1 MEPNNKRPQQGGQKR
16 PRNNGRNQ
24 QNNRG
29 GNGNQRPKL
38 QATTQASRSASR
50 GEAIRAQKRAQSDA
64 ESIVN
69 KYLSSPLDNTNGTG
83 EKPRRANYLD
93 TGTPTLKVIGLGGM
107 DGGGSKNM
115 MLVEYLNDAIIIDCG
130 NDLGVDL
137 PGINYAICDTTY
149 LDSIKGKIRG
159 YVMTHGHLD
168 HIGGLPH
175 IVPKYPA
182 PIYGS
187 RFTIGRVEEIFQN
200 FGLPMPEGF
209 ELRTVIMNE
218 TTHERLKVGNFFVEL
233 VRVTHSIP
241 GSTIVVVDTPVGRI
255 INTGDFRLDPNP
267 LDHERTDTERLEQLG
282 NEGVLALFS
291 ESTTTERPGRT
302 PSESTIEQSFIDI
315 LDRAPGRIFVGLF
328 STNMNRVQMIINAAV
343 HHGKKVAMDG
353 RSMISTLEMA
363 VRNGFVRVPKGT
375 FVPIAGVGNMKD
387 TDVVVVC
394 TGSQGEPNSA
404 MVRMSTGEHKH
415 VNLKAQDTVVLSS
428 TPIPESGND
437 ALIGEMVDDLMRK
450 GVHVFRHETHDL
462 DGVGPLHV
470 SGHSSIEEYRDMI
483 NMTKPK
489 FFVPIYGSYRSK
501 QRHIE
506 IAVEQGIPRSSTI
519 NAENGQ
525 VLSFSPDKMDLV
537 GEVPHGTVL
546 VDQTGAI
553 VSNIVIKD
561 RLVLAEEGLVA
572 VILTVD
578 KRTGQLLTSPDIISR
593 GFIYMRD
600 NEELMN
606 LFRTELR
613 RAVGQRFKRI
623 DLDRFKAEL
632 KDHITHF
639 LYEQTQRSPIV
650 IPVVNVIGGKSEK
663 QNNDNHPSKN
673 GKQQAPV
680 KEKTPEEIA
689 QDQQDR
695 FAKMRQALLGQD
707 ARID

>member
-1 MEPNNKRPQQGGQKR
+1 MEQKNKRPSNSR
-16 PRNNGRNQ
+16 P

-29 GNGNQRPKL
+29 GQARPKL
-38 QATTQASRSASR
+38 QATTEASRSASR
-50 GEAIRAQKRAQSDA
+50 GEAIRAQKRAHSDA
-64 ESIVN
+64 ERIVSQ
-69 KYLSSPLDNTNGTG
+69 YLTADTSD
-83 EKPRRANYLD
+83 KPRRANVLD
-93 TGTPTLKVIGLGGM
+93 TGTPTLKIIGIGGM

-115 MLVEYLNDAIIIDCG
+115 MLLEYLNDAIIIDCG

-137 PGINYAICDTTY
+137 PGINYGICDTSY
-149 LDSIKGKIRG
+149 LEQIRGKIRG
-159 YVMTHGHLD
+159 YVITHGHLD

-175 IVPKYPA
+175 IVPKFPA

-218 TTHERLKVGNFFVEL
+218 NTHERLKVGVFFVEL

-241 GSTIVVVDTPVGRI
+241 GSTIVVVDTPVGRV

-267 LDHERTDTERLEQLG
+267 LDHEKTDTERLMQLG
-282 NEGVLALFS
+282 DEGVHVLLS

-315 LDRAPGRIFVGLF
+315 MDRAPGRIFVGLF

-343 HHGKKVAMDG
+343 HHNKKVAMDG

-375 FVPIAGVGNMKD
+375 FVPIANVANMKD
-387 TDVVVVC
+387 DQVVVVC

-404 MVRMSTGEHKH
+404 LMRMSAGEHKH
-415 VNLKAQDTVVLSS
+415 VKLKAQDTVVLSS
-428 TPIPESGND
+428 TPIPYSGND
-437 ALIGEMVDDLMRK
+437 SLIRSMVDDLFRK
-450 GVHVFRHETHDL
+450 GVHVFRHETREI
-462 DGVGPLHV
+462 DGCGPLHV
-470 SGHSSIEEYRDMI
+470 SGHASIEEYRDMI
-483 NMTKPK
+483 KMTRPK
-489 FFVPIYGSYRSK
+489 FFVPIYGDYTSK
-501 QRHIE
+501 RQHIE
-506 IAVEQGIPRSSTI
+506 IAVEEGIPRGNTI
-519 NAENGQ
+519 NADNGQ
-525 VLSFSPDKMDLV
+525 VLSFSADKMDMI
-537 GEVPHGTVL
+537 GEVPTGTVL
-546 VDQTGAI
+546 VDQAGAL
-553 VSNIVIKD
+553 VSNVVVKD

-578 KRTGQLLTSPDIISR
+578 KKTGQLLTSPDIISR

-650 IPVVNVIGGKSEK
+650 IPVVNVIGGKNERT
-663 QNNDNHPSKN
+663 NNDNHQAKGN
-673 GKQQAPV
+673 AKQQQP
-680 KEKTPEEIA
+680 EKSPEQQARE
-689 QDQQDR
+689 QQDR
-695 FAKMRQALLGQD
+695 FAQMRQQLLGQD

>member
-1 MEPNNKRPQQGGQKR
+1 MEQKHSKRSSVSRPQANK
-16 PRNNGRNQ
+16 P
-24 QNNRG
+24 
-29 GNGNQRPKL
+29 RPKL
-38 QATTQASRSASR
+38 QATTEASRSASR
-50 GEAIRAQKRAQSDA
+50 GEAIRAQKRAHTDA
-64 ESIVN
+64 ERIVSQ
-69 KYLSSPLDNTNGTG
+69 YLTATTAD
-83 EKPRRANYLD
+83 KPRRANLLD
-93 TGTPTLKVIGLGGM
+93 TGNPTLKVIGLGGM

-115 MLVEYLNDAIIIDCG
+115 VLIEYLNDAVIIDCG

-137 PGINYAICDTTY
+137 PGINYGICDTSY
-149 LDSIKGKIRG
+149 LESIKGKLRAYII
-159 YVMTHGHLD
+159 THGHLD

-175 IVPKYPA
+175 IVPKFPA

-200 FGLPMPEGF
+200 FGLPMPQGF
-209 ELRTVIMNE
+209 ELRTVVMNE
-218 TTHERLKVGNFFVEL
+218 NTHERLKIGVFFVEL

-241 GSTIVVVDTPVGRI
+241 GSTIVVVDTPVGRV

-267 LDHERTDTERLEQLG
+267 LDHEKTDTERLIELG
-282 NEGVLALFS
+282 NEGVHVLLS

-315 LDRAPGRIFVGLF
+315 MDRAPGRIFVGLF

-375 FVPIAGVGNMKD
+375 FVPIANVANMKD
-387 TDVVVVC
+387 DQVVVVC

-404 MVRMSTGEHKH
+404 LVRMSMGDHKH
-415 VNLKAQDTVVLSS
+415 VKLKAQDTVILSS
-428 TPIPESGND
+428 TPIPYSGND
-437 ALIGEMVDDLMRK
+437 SLIRTMVDDLFRK
-450 GVHVFRHETHDL
+450 GVHVFRHETREI
-462 DGVGPLHV
+462 DGCGPLHV
-470 SGHSSIEEYRDMI
+470 SGHGSIEEYREMI
-483 NMTKPK
+483 QMLKPK
-489 FFVPIYGSYRSK
+489 FFVPIYGDYTSK
-501 QRHIE
+501 RQHIE
-506 IAVEQGIPRSSTI
+506 IAVEEGIPRGNTI
-519 NAENGQ
+519 NADNGQ
-525 VLSFSPDKMDLV
+525 VLSFGQDKMDLV

-546 VDQTGAI
+546 VDQAGAV
-553 VSNIVIKD
+553 VSNIVVKD

-578 KRTGQLLTSPDIISR
+578 KKTGQLLTSPDIISR

-650 IPVVNVIGGKSEK
+650 IPVVNVIGSKSEK
-663 QNNDNHPSKN
+663 QNNDNHQPKAA
-673 GKQQAPV
+673 Q
-680 KEKTPEEIA
+680 KTPEQIA
-689 QDQQDR
+689 SEQQQK
-695 FAKMRQALLGQD
+695 FAAMRQQLLGQD
-707 ARID
+707 ARVD